1 MWVAGESL
9 RSRVGLISLFSQAC
23 VCQCV
28 SQMVPIFR
36 YLEVSGLPEV
46 TQPAGVRGWG

>member
-9 RSRVGLISLFSQAC
+9 RSRVSLISLFSQAC

-28 SQMVPIFR
+28 SQMVPIFS
-36 YLEVSGLPEV
+36 VSGLPEV
-46 TQPAGVRGWG
+46 TQPAGLRGWD